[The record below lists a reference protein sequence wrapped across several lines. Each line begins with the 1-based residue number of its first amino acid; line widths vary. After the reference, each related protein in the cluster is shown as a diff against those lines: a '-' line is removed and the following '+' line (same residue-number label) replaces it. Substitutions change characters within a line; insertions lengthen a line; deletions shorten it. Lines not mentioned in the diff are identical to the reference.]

1 MNPKLKAI
9 LAAVGWAALVGALQA
24 LEAALDPPYNGII
37 TILITVIAGIAKYS
51 PQSAVIVN
59 PPANR
64 SSDDRRG

>member
-1 MNPKLKAI
+1 MNPKLKAV

-24 LEAALDPPYNGII
+24 LETVLDPPYKGIV

-59 PPANR
+59 PPTNR
-64 SSDDRRG
+64 SSDRRG